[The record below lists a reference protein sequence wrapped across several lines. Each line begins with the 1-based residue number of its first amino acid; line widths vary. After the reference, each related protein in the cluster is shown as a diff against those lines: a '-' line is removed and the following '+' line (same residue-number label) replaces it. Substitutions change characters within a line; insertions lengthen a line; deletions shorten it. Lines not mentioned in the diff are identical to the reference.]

1 MMDVELPATVEIP
14 SGAVH
19 TRTMLGVPTEV
30 ALLMLCLAA
39 IPFLAFRSLWILL
52 LLPPLWGFLKYHS
65 LKDPAFL
72 RIWAGQMQ
80 FADYYHA

>member
-1 MMDVELPATVEIP
+1 MNLTDIVEIP
-14 SGAVH
+14 SGAVQ

-30 ALLMLCLAA
+30 ALLMLCLAVV
-39 IPFLAFRSLWILL
+39 PYLAFRSLWLL
-52 LLPPLWGFLKYHS
+52 LVLPVVWGFLKYQS

-72 RIWAGQMQ
+72 HIWAGQMQ